1 MADSA
6 DAYIDNN
13 RPAIGPVNESLAD
26 PTAGVNQAPGT
37 FIIEET
43 RVWDSPGIPNAGRA
57 PRPGRYGTIKA
68 DVTKEYVSAQP
79 NQWYLNLVRVL
90 EFSID
95 DLTAEF
101 GTDLYQRMMYDPIV
115 ASSINTLKSAV
126 LEDGISLRPAIADE
140 NDPNYDIARKFQQEA
155 EEMLDRYENN
165 LDDWLW
171 DAADAIWRGH
181 SVSEVVYYIDQA
193 ISGKPQYFLKRL
205 AKKPPQSFGFAV
217 DNYKNIIGITA
228 LIPGIGMPVYS
239 GNIVIDPEHMP
250 NILPREHFAIYT
262 HRPRDEDP
270 RGVSILRPIYTP
282 WSLKMACLP
291 EYGKWLRQFASPTL
305 IGTTAQ
311 EAMQVALTDSNGN
324 PLIGTDGNPI
334 AGTSPEQQMNAVLQN
349 VQNGAV
355 ASFPFGSDVKWIE
368 MRGMGNPFL
377 YAFRFFDEQIA
388 TGIMGQSM
396 TSLSQKYGTQALGG
410 VQENTFDTTVH
421 QIKSGIV
428 RMIFRDILRN
438 WIKYTFGK
446 QYQPFT
452 PKPYLGQIEVQDF
465 GPKLNALVQAGYQL
479 DPSQYPEVDQQLGMP
494 VRSADWQEQA
504 AEANARHT
512 FLEQEGWSG
521 GSALGQ
527 MMAESMGAPP
537 PAQGAGGGSQQQDTA
552 AASQHARMSLQH
564 KKKLYMAQELKKL
577 TGIDILQ
584 KIDDPPPSPREVR
597 EIFGIRY

>member
-1 MADSA
+1 MADTPNQYV
-6 DAYIDNN
+6 DQ
-13 RPAIGPVNESLAD
+13 NEPQQTGLQGSLAD
-26 PTAGVNQAPGT
+26 STAGVDQTPGT
-37 FIIEET
+37 FIVEET
-43 RVWDSPGIPNAGRA
+43 RVWDSPGIPNAGIP
-57 PRPGRYGTIKA
+57 PRPGRSGPVYA
-68 DVTKEYVSAQP
+68 DITKEYVSSQP

-115 ASSINTLKSAV
+115 ASSINTLKAAV

-140 NDPNYDIARKFQQEA
+140 NDGNYELARHFQEEA
-155 EEMLDRYENN
+155 EEMLDRYEQN

-181 SVSEVVYYIDQA
+181 SVSEITYYIDTA
-193 ISGKPQYFLKRL
+193 LSGKEQYFLKRL

-217 DNYKNIIGITA
+217 DNYKNIIGISA

-239 GNIVIDPEHMP
+239 GNIVIDPSHMP
-250 NILPREHFAIYT
+250 NLLPREHFAIYT

-282 WSLKMACLP
+282 WSLKMAILP

-305 IGTTAQ
+305 IGYTAQ
-311 EAMQVALTDSNGN
+311 EAMQIPLVDASGN
-324 PLIGTDGNPI
+324 PLLGSDGNPVV
-334 AGTSPEQQMNAVLQN
+334 GTSPEEVMNAILQK
-349 VQNGAV
+349 VQNGAT
-355 ASFPFGSDVKWIE
+355 ATFPFGADVKWIE

-438 WIKYTFGK
+438 WIKYNFGK
-446 QYQPFT
+446 QFMPLT

-465 GPKLNALVQAGYQL
+465 ASRLNSLVQGGYQL
-479 DPSQYPEVDQQLGMP
+479 DPSQFPEVDQQLGMP
-494 VRSADWQEQA
+494 VRAANWQEQA
-504 AEANARHT
+504 AEVNARKT
-512 FLEQEGWSG
+512 FLEQEGWAG
-521 GSALGQ
+521 GSAMGQ
-527 MMAESMGAPP
+527 MMAESLGAAPSDTP
-537 PAQGAGGGSQQQDTA
+537 QGGSQQQDQA
-552 AASQHARMSLQH
+552 AMAHQEIVDHRH
-564 KKKLYMAQELKKL
+564 RRKLLMAQELKRL
-577 TGIDILQ
+577 TGIDIIQ
-584 KIDDPPPSPREVR
+584 KIDDPPPSTDELKD
-597 EIFGIRY
+597 IFRSP